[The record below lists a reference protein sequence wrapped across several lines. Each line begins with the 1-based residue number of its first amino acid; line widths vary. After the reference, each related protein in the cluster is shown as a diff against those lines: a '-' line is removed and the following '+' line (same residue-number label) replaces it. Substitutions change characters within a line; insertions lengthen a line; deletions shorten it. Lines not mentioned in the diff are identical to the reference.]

1 MFKINLYEACTAEA
15 QNLTYERICTELLV
29 HPYGAQQDV
38 SA

>member
-1 MFKINLYEACTAEA
+1 MFKINLFKACTAEA
-15 QNLTYERICTELLV
+15 RNLTYERMCPELLV